1 MRDKLLALFVGLL
14 LSTAVFAVPPT
25 PEEFLGFS
33 VGTDRKLA
41 SYAQVLSYLRQ
52 VAAASDRVSIDELGE
67 STLGNE
73 MVAVVLTSAANQL
86 NLDRYRDIAGQLANA
101 DQLSSDEAAL
111 LIDEGKAIALVTC
124 TIHSTEVGSTQMA
137 MEFVHDFAT
146 TVDPEKLAWMEEMI
160 VLLMPSINPDGQVM
174 VVDWY
179 NEHLGTKFE
188 GGQMPWLYHHY
199 VGHDNNRDFY
209 MLTQKES
216 RVVNQ
221 VLYHR
226 WFPQVFLDEHQM
238 GSTGPRMFVPP
249 QTDPLAPEIHS
260 LIFRQADLIGTNMSY
275 RLEESGRTGVGHNMI
290 FDSYWPGGTRNT
302 AWWKNVTGLLT
313 EVASVR
319 IATPI
324 QIDSGELRGGS
335 KGLPEYTRR
344 ANFPSPWPGGDWT
357 LRDIV
362 DYELVATWALVETV
376 SENRPEFLRNFY
388 RMANEATEAGVTDSP
403 SAWIV
408 SPDQHDPVAAGR
420 MIELLLEHGIRIYTS
435 DQPLPLGMTTYPAG
449 THIIPAAQP
458 YRAFLLT
465 MLRPQRY
472 PEVVPYE
479 GGPIYPP
486 YDVTSWSLPIAFGVE
501 VAETDRALPG
511 TLRRIEAPVWPQVA
525 LTEGSGGYLIPHSSD
540 SAFTALNRLLR
551 DGKEIYWLL
560 TPPEEGQ
567 VGDIWLPSDALSSSE
582 ASALAEE
589 LHLPIRSL
597 DSAPTGDRLRVR
609 SSRIGLFKPWVAS
622 MDEGWTRWV
631 LEQYDFPFINLNN
644 QDIKE
649 GSFRGAA
656 DVLLFPDVS
665 SSIITKGEP
674 DSPWAKQFWAPLP
687 PEYSGGIAP
696 EGEDEIK
703 KWVEAGGTVV
713 AMDSSTNYFIELFGL
728 PVSNVLD
735 GLDDSQFSAPG
746 TMVRLLVDVDH
757 PVGFG
762 MRSEE
767 VAYFADSAAFQ
778 TRVPDPRF
786 GRQVIARYPDDD
798 TDIPV
803 SGYIE
808 GAELLERRAAVV
820 EYRVGEGRIVLIGFR
835 PQHRAQTVR
844 TFKLLF
850 NALYLPGL
858 EMVTSD

>member
-1 MRDKLLALFVGLL
+1 MRDKLLALIVGLL
-14 LSTAVFAVPPT
+14 LATAVSAAPPT
-25 PEEFLGFS
+25 PEAFLGFA
-33 VGTDRKLA
+33 VGADRKLA
-41 SYAQVLSYLRQ
+41 TYDQVLAYLRE
-52 VAAASDRVSIDELGE
+52 VAAASERVSIDELGA
-67 STLGNE
+67 STLGNV
-73 MVAVVLTSAANQL
+73 MVAVVLTSEENQR
-86 NLDRYRDIAGQLANA
+86 NLDRYREIASRLANP
-101 DQLSSDEAAL
+101 DQLTNGEAEL

-146 TVDPEKLAWMEEMI
+146 TFDPEKLAWMEETI

-179 NEHLGTKFE
+179 NEYLGTEFE

-216 RVVNQ
+216 QIVNQ

-260 LIFRQADLIGTNMSY
+260 LIFRQADLIGTNMSF

-313 EVASVR
+313 EVASAR

-324 QIDSGELRGGS
+324 QIDSGELSGGR

-344 ANFPSPWPGGDWT
+344 ANFPSPWPGGEWT
-357 LRDIV
+357 LRDII
-362 DYELVATWALVETV
+362 DYELIATWALVETV
-376 SENRPEFLRNFY
+376 SENRPEFLRNFH
-388 RMANEATEAGVTDSP
+388 RMGEEAVTRGVTESP

-408 SPDQHDPVAAGR
+408 TPDQHDPVAAGR
-420 MIELLLEHGIRIYTS
+420 LVELLLEHGIRIYTS
-435 DQPLPLGMTTYPAG
+435 DRPLQLGMTLYPPG

-486 YDVTSWSLPIAFGVE
+486 YDVTSWSLPIALGVE
-501 VAETDRALPG
+501 VDETDQPLPQ
-511 TLRRIEAPVWPQVA
+511 TLRQIQAPVWPELN
-525 LTEGSGGYLIPHSSD
+525 LTEGPGGYLIPHSAD
-540 SAFTALNRLLR
+540 SAFKAINRWLA
-551 DGKEIYWLL
+551 DSKEIYWLL
-560 TPPEEGQ
+560 APHEGAR
-567 VGDIWLPSDALSSSE
+567 VGDIWLPPDALSLDE
-582 ASALAEE
+582 VTAVAEE

-597 DSAPTGDRLRVR
+597 ESAPAADRLRVR
-609 SSRIGLFKPWVAS
+609 RSRVGLFKPWVAS
-622 MDEGWTRWV
+622 MDEGWTRWI
-631 LEQYDFPFINLNN
+631 LEQYEFPFINLNN

-649 GSFRGAA
+649 GSFRGAV
-656 DVLLFPDVS
+656 DVLLFPDVG
-665 SSIITKGEP
+665 SSIIAEGEP

-696 EGEDEIK
+696 EGDEEIR
-703 KWVEAGGTVV
+703 KWIEAGGTVV
-713 AMDSSTNYFIELFGL
+713 AMDSSADYFIKLFGL
-728 PVSNVLD
+728 PVGNVLD
-735 GLDDSQFSAPG
+735 GIEEGRFSAPG
-746 TMVRLLVDVDH
+746 TMVRMLVDVDH

-762 MRSEE
+762 LRREE
-767 VAYFADSAAFQ
+767 VAYIADSATFQ
-778 TRVPDPRF
+778 TRLPDPRF
-786 GRQVIARYPDDD
+786 GRQVIARYPESEA
-798 TDIPV
+798 DIPV
-803 SGYIE
+803 SGYIR

-820 EYRVGEGRIVLIGFR
+820 EFRVGEGRVVLIGFR
-835 PQHRAQTVR
+835 TQHRAQTVR

-850 NALYLPGL
+850 NSLYLPGL
-858 EMVTSD
+858 ERVSTE

>member
-1 MRDKLLALFVGLL
+1 
-14 LSTAVFAVPPT
+14 
-25 PEEFLGFS
+25 
-33 VGTDRKLA
+33 
-41 SYAQVLSYLRQ
+41 
-52 VAAASDRVSIDELGE
+52 
-67 STLGNE
+67 
-73 MVAVVLTSAANQL
+73 
-86 NLDRYRDIAGQLANA
+86 
-101 DQLSSDEAAL
+101 
-111 LIDEGKAIALVTC
+111 
-124 TIHSTEVGSTQMA
+124 
-137 MEFVHDFAT
+137 
-146 TVDPEKLAWMEEMI
+146 
-160 VLLMPSINPDGQVM
+160 
-174 VVDWY
+174 
-179 NEHLGTKFE
+179 
-188 GGQMPWLYHHY
+188 
-199 VGHDNNRDFY
+199 
-209 MLTQKES
+209 
-216 RVVNQ
+216 
-221 VLYHR
+221 
-226 WFPQVFLDEHQM
+226 
-238 GSTGPRMFVPP
+238 
-249 QTDPLAPEIHS
+249 
-260 LIFRQADLIGTNMSY
+260 
-275 RLEESGRTGVGHNMI
+275 
-290 FDSYWPGGTRNT
+290 
-302 AWWKNVTGLLT
+302 
-313 EVASVR
+313 
-319 IATPI
+319 
-324 QIDSGELRGGS
+324 
-335 KGLPEYTRR
+335 
-344 ANFPSPWPGGDWT
+344 
-357 LRDIV
+357 V
-362 DYELVATWALVETV
+362 DYELIATWALVETV

-388 RMANEATEAGVTDSP
+388 RMADEATEAGVTDSP
-403 SAWIV
+403 SAWII

-420 MIELLLEHGIRIYTS
+420 MVELLLEHGIRIYTS
-435 DQPLPLGMTTYPAG
+435 DRPLQLGMTTYPVG

-501 VAETDRALPG
+501 VAETDRALPE
-511 TLRRIEAPVWPQVA
+511 TLRQIDAPVWPQVA
-525 LTEGSGGYLIPHSSD
+525 LTEGAGGYLIPHSSD

-551 DGKEIYWLL
+551 DRKEIYWLL
-560 TPPEEGQ
+560 TAPEGGQ

-582 ASALAEE
+582 ATTLAEE

-597 DSAPTGDRLRVR
+597 GSAPTGDRLRVR
-609 SSRIGLFKPWVAS
+609 ASRIGLFKPWVAS

-631 LEQYDFPFINLNN
+631 LEQYDFPYINLNN

-665 SSIITKGEP
+665 SSIISKGEP

-696 EGEDEIK
+696 EGEEEIK

-746 TMVRLLVDVDH
+746 TMVKLLVDVDH

-762 MRSEE
+762 MRPEE

-798 TDIPV
+798 ADIPV

>member
-86 NLDRYRDIAGQLANA
+86 NLDRYREIAGQLANA

-388 RMANEATEAGVTDSP
+388 RMANEAAEAGVTDSP

-420 MIELLLEHGIRIYTS
+420 MVELLLEHGIRIYTS
-435 DQPLPLGMTTYPAG
+435 DRPLQLGITTYPAG

>member
-1 MRDKLLALFVGLL
+1 MRDKLLALIVGLL
-14 LSTAVFAVPPT
+14 LTTAVSAAPPT
-25 PEEFLGFS
+25 PEEFLGHS
-33 VGTDRKLA
+33 VGAERKLA
-41 SYAQVLSYLRQ
+41 SYPQVLSYLRQ
-52 VAAASDRVSIDELGE
+52 VAAASDRVSIDEAGE

-73 MVAVVLTSAANQL
+73 MVAVVLTSEQNQQ
-86 NLDRYRDIAGQLANA
+86 NLDRYREIASRLANA
-101 DQLSSDEAAL
+101 DQLTDDEAAL

-124 TIHSTEVGSTQMA
+124 TIHSTEVGCTQMA

-146 TVDPEKLAWMEEMI
+146 TVDPDKLAWMEEMI
-160 VLLMPSINPDGQVM
+160 VLLMPSINPDGQAM
-174 VVDWY
+174 IVDWY
-179 NEHLGTKFE
+179 NKHLGTEFE
-188 GGQMPWLYHHY
+188 GGRMPWLYHHY

-216 RVVNQ
+216 RIVNQ
-221 VLYHR
+221 LLYHR

-260 LIFRQADLIGTNMSY
+260 LIFRQADLIGTNMSF
-275 RLEESGRTGVGHNMI
+275 RLEEANHTGVGHNMI

-313 EVASVR
+313 EVASAR

-324 QIDSGELRGGS
+324 QVDSGELRGGS

-376 SENRPEFLRNFY
+376 SENKSEFLRNFY
-388 RMANEATEAGVTDSP
+388 RMADEAAGAGMTDSP

-408 SPDQHDPVAAGR
+408 SPNQHDPVAAGR
-420 MIELLLEHGIRIYTS
+420 LVELLLEHGIRIYTS
-435 DQPLPLGMTTYPAG
+435 DRPLQLGMTTYPAG

-472 PEVVPYE
+472 PEVVPYQ

-486 YDVTSWSLPIAFGVE
+486 YDVTSWSLPIALGVD
-501 VAETDRALPG
+501 VVETDRSLPG
-511 TLRRIEAPVWPQVA
+511 TLRRIETPIWPEVT
-525 LTEGSGGYLIPHSSD
+525 LSEGAGGYLIAHSAD
-540 SAFTALNRLLR
+540 SAFRALNRLLK

-560 TPPEEGQ
+560 TPPEGSQ
-567 VGDIWLPSDALSSSE
+567 IGDIWVPPGALSSGE
-582 ASALAEE
+582 AAALAEE
-589 LHLPIRSL
+589 LHLPILSL
-597 DSAPTGDRLRVR
+597 ESAPSGDRLRVR

-622 MDEGWTRWV
+622 MDEGWTRWI
-631 LEQYDFPFINLNN
+631 LEQYDFPFVNLNN
-644 QDIKE
+644 QDVKE
-649 GSFRGAA
+649 GSFRGAV
-656 DVLLFPDVS
+656 DVLLFPDVGA
-665 SSIITKGEP
+665 SIITKGEP
-674 DSPWAKQFWAPLP
+674 DSPWAMQSWAPLP

-696 EGEDEIK
+696 EGEEEIK

-735 GLDDSQFSAPG
+735 GIEEGQFSAPG
-746 TMVRLLVDVDH
+746 TMVRMLVDVDH

-762 MRSEE
+762 MRPEE

-786 GRQVIARYPDDD
+786 GRRVIARYPDDEA
-798 TDIPV
+798 DIPV
-803 SGYIE
+803 SGYIK
-808 GAELLERRAAVV
+808 GAALLERRAAVV
-820 EYRVGEGRIVLIGFR
+820 EYRVGEGRVVLIGFR

-850 NALYLPGL
+850 NSLYLPGL
-858 EMVTSD
+858 EKVTSE